1 MPDTP
6 AQFSPEFSPKFRS
19 SREISRIDAQH
30 IWHPYAAPGEP
41 TRVVRSTDGCYLE
54 LADAVTT
61 AAPGPAV
68 EASAD
73 SESAAQPDSQWV
85 IDGMSS
91 WWAACFGHSHPRL
104 VEAAKNQIDAMSH
117 VMFGGLTHQPA
128 AQLTENL
135 LALTENRYQQVFYS
149 DSGSVAVEVAIKM
162 ALQYARGASP
172 AADGETSRN
181 KLLTWRSGYHGDTF
195 QAMSVCDPDG
205 GMHSLWNGTVKE
217 QIFVPAPPTRGASA
231 QEREEYLQVV
241 EDAMNGEV
249 AAMIIEPV
257 VQGAGGMRFHDHEL
271 LVGIRELCSK
281 HGIVLIADEI
291 ATGFGRTGEVF
302 TTHAAGITPDILC
315 VGKALTGG
323 FMSLAATLA
332 TKEVAETM
340 QPAALMHGPTFMANP
355 LACAVATEATA
366 MIREGEWRSDVAR
379 IESALVAGL
388 QPLRDKPGVADVRV
402 LGAIGVVEM
411 DADVDMAQATAAALS
426 AGVWLRPF
434 GRLVYTMPPYICNDG
449 ELAAICQAIARV
461 VEVCGTYSTRGTGD
475 AHGTRGDH
483 DTEAQTTQLTDTTPA
498 TTPTKPVTPTTP
510 ATPEETA

>member
-1 MPDTP
+1 M
-6 AQFSPEFSPKFRS
+6 
-19 SREISRIDAQH
+19 
-30 IWHPYAAPGEP
+30 
-41 TRVVRSTDGCYLE
+41 
-54 LADAVTT
+54 
-61 AAPGPAV
+61 
-68 EASAD
+68 
-73 SESAAQPDSQWV
+73 
-85 IDGMSS
+85 
-91 WWAACFGHSHPRL
+91 
-104 VEAAKNQIDAMSH
+104 
-117 VMFGGLTHQPA
+117 
-128 AQLTENL
+128 
-135 LALTENRYQQVFYS
+135 
-149 DSGSVAVEVAIKM
+149 
-162 ALQYARGASP
+162 
-172 AADGETSRN
+172 
-181 KLLTWRSGYHGDTF
+181 
-195 QAMSVCDPDG
+195 
-205 GMHSLWNGTVKE
+205 
-217 QIFVPAPPTRGASA
+217 
-231 QEREEYLQVV
+231 
-241 EDAMNGEV
+241 
-249 AAMIIEPV
+249 
-257 VQGAGGMRFHDHEL
+257 
-271 LVGIRELCSK
+271 GIRELCSK

-411 DADVDMAQATAAALS
+411 DADVDMVQATAAALS

-461 VEVCGTYSTRGTGD
+461 VEVCGTYGTRGTGD
-475 AHGTRGDH
+475 AHGTRGDR
-483 DTEAQTTQLTDTTPA
+483 DTEAQTTQLTETSQAATSTTRTTA
-498 TTPTKPVTPTTP
+498 TAP